1 MYTECPEC
9 QTYFKITPEQLK
21 AAEGKVRC
29 GNCNHV
35 FNALTNLAEKVP
47 PVSVPDAKTDESSAD
62 STAVEIS
69 KPSSV
74 EIDDGPES
82 VIAFQVSDPESEA
95 ALSEFSLPLTAD
107 SLSLADSK
115 VLSEKEELALESV
128 SEPPG
133 MDLVEESKVQTSEVV
148 KENTFVPEVSEA
160 DLSVLASQIDESP
173 EKSGMSS
180 VETELSGFSELNSMP
195 VELDVDAPKADKV
208 ENPSGMKSQLSAFD
222 SDAEVDDV
230 AEMRSSD
237 SISFADVEVPGVES
251 VEGVADDNL
260 DDINK
265 DIDNALDNLFDEDE
279 LQMEGPVSAADPL
292 SSETPISEVNNLS
305 GIDNVD
311 ESITSKVESRISELD
326 LSDVSDEIPA
336 PKSKEKKPVEKE
348 SEFDL
353 DDSFLVTEPL
363 KSEVVDWEP
372 NDSAINKADAYS
384 GDNFKLEELEETKS
398 VSGGGASRL
407 LWIIVIVVLLFVLLG
422 QFAYL
427 KREELAKYPSVRPV
441 LEQTCAILSAIIPC
455 EVPAPRD
462 VSAIVI
468 VERNVVSHPNAKNAL
483 LITSTINN
491 EADFDQQFP
500 ELVLTFSDI
509 NQEVLARRTFKPEEY
524 LAKGVDIHSGMKAKV
539 PVKIMLEI
547 VDPGEAA
554 VNFKFDFR

>member
-47 PVSVPDAKTDESSAD
+47 PVSAPDAKTDAPIDESSVVD
-62 STAVEIS
+62 VSEPTA
-69 KPSSV
+69 V

-95 ALSEFSLPLTAD
+95 ALSEFSLPSTAD

-115 VLSEKEELALESV
+115 AVSEKEELSLESV
-128 SEPPG
+128 SG
-133 MDLVEESKVQTSEVV
+133 LSALDDAAESKTQASEVA
-148 KENTFVPEVSEA
+148 KESTSVPEISEA

-173 EKSGMSS
+173 EISDVSS
-180 VETELSGFSELNSMP
+180 VNTELSGFSELNSMP
-195 VELDVDAPKADKV
+195 ADLDVEAPNADEVK
-208 ENPSGMKSQLSAFD
+208 NPSGMQSKLSAFD
-222 SDAEVDDV
+222 SDGEVDDV
-230 AEMRSSD
+230 AEMGSSE
-237 SISFADVEVPGVES
+237 SLSFADVDIPGVES
-251 VEGVADDNL
+251 TEEVAENNL

-265 DIDNALDNLFDEDE
+265 DIDNALDNLFDDDE
-279 LQMEGPVSAADPL
+279 LQMEKPVSTADPL
-292 SSETPISEVNNLS
+292 STETPISEVNNLS
-305 GIDNVD
+305 GIDSLDND
-311 ESITSKVESRISELD
+311 IPSKVESSISELD
-326 LSDVSDEIPA
+326 LSDVSTDAPA
-336 PKSKEKKPVEKE
+336 SKPKQKPVAKE
-348 SEFDL
+348 PEFDL
-353 DDSFLVTEPL
+353 EDSFLMTEPL
-363 KSEVVDWEP
+363 KSEATDWEP
-372 NDSAINKADAYS
+372 NDGSMNRAEAYA
-384 GDNFKLEELEETKS
+384 GDNFKLEELEESKS
-398 VSGGGASRL
+398 MSGGGASRA
-407 LWIIVIVVLLFVLLG
+407 LWIVLIMVLLFVLVG

-427 KREELAKYPSVRPV
+427 KREELAKYPSLRPV
-441 LEQTCAILSAIIPC
+441 LEQTCAVLSSVMSC
-455 EVPAPRD
+455 EVPEPRD

-491 EADFDQQFP
+491 EAEFDQKFP

-524 LAKGVDIHSGMKAKV
+524 LAKGVDIHGGMKSKV